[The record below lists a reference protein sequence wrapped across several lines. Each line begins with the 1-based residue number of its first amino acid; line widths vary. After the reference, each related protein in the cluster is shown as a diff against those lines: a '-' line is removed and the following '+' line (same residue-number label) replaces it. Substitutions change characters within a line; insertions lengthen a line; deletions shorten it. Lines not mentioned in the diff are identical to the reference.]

1 MLSEYS
7 SGLELDS
14 IRLISNFQTIQKP
27 AFLFCIL
34 RNGSIYV
41 ENSEVCIHTSCFLPL
56 YPLADIPIVLVYHP
70 NHSVLPNELFIH
82 FRLPLD
88 DVRSC
93 RIRGVVGRKALS
105 VLSDGSYLFS
115 LSVKNCKREV
125 IVRANK
131 NQAQYCQL
139 YLPIGTEIMLSDY
152 SASCCFSIMLKYR
165 SLLLELTSSSM
176 IVLEATSI
184 IPISNKFPLPSVD
197 IPFLFIEREAK
208 KLSHWKGIVLQ
219 RISPTLYLLNDSVYV
234 MSLIS
239 LSFQPSD
246 RVLFFNIHMIYRC
259 DDCVKLICV
268 CSSSS
273 VLFLFFSLFCSLL
286 FWKVKKSTF
295 HLLQHPVLKIFLKT
309 SFSIILSNV
318 DF

>member
-1 MLSEYS
+1 
-7 SGLELDS
+7 
-14 IRLISNFQTIQKP
+14 
-27 AFLFCIL
+27 
-34 RNGSIYV
+34 
-41 ENSEVCIHTSCFLPL
+41 
-56 YPLADIPIVLVYHP
+56 
-70 NHSVLPNELFIH
+70 
-82 FRLPLD
+82 
-88 DVRSC
+88 
-93 RIRGVVGRKALS
+93 
-105 VLSDGSYLFS
+105 
-115 LSVKNCKREV
+115 
-125 IVRANK
+125 
-131 NQAQYCQL
+131 
-139 YLPIGTEIMLSDY
+139 MLSDY